1 MTNLQMRMTE
11 RYLRSTNLPDVEK
24 ARLRLFLELLLETFD
39 QQEDSPEETP
49 PEVETVLPPVKQGP
63 PPEGRTV
70 EVDNAVSFPDRL
82 RMIMAGRRLS
92 QAKTAELI
100 GVQQWHICSFLAGKR
115 LAAAPT
121 EKILHWIT
129 HETQR
134 RDADAAF
141 TASAGAE
148 DLSSASTS

>member
-1 MTNLQMRMTE
+1 MTDLQMRMTE

-49 PEVETVLPPVKQGP
+49 PEVETVPPVKQGP
-63 PPEGRTV
+63 PPEGRPV
-70 EVDNAVSFPDRL
+70 KVDNSVSFPDRL

-92 QAKTAELI
+92 QAQTADLI

-115 LAAAPT
+115 LAAVST
-121 EKILHWIT
+121 EKILDWIE
-129 HETQR
+129 HESRR
-134 RDADAAF
+134 RDADAVF
-141 TASAGAE
+141 TASADAE
-148 DLSSASTS
+148 DLSSASIS

>member
-1 MTNLQMRMTE
+1 MNDLQMRMTE

-39 QQEDSPEETP
+39 QQEDSPEEAP
-49 PEVETVLPPVKQGP
+49 PEVETVPPVKQGP

-70 EVDNAVSFPDRL
+70 EVDNSISFPDRL
-82 RMIMAGRRLS
+82 RMIMDGRRLS
-92 QAKTAELI
+92 QAKTADLI

-121 EKILHWIT
+121 EKILRWIE
-129 HETQR
+129 HESR
-134 RDADAAF
+134 PLGAAPVF
-141 TASAGAE
+141 TASAEAE
-148 DLSSASTS
+148 DLSSASTF

>member
-1 MTNLQMRMTE
+1 MTDLQMRMTE

-39 QQEDSPEETP
+39 QQEDPPEETP
-49 PEVETVLPPVKQGP
+49 PEVETVPPIKQGP
-63 PPEGRTV
+63 PPEGRPV
-70 EVDNAVSFPDRL
+70 EVDNSISFPDRL
-82 RMIMAGRRLS
+82 RMIMDRRRLS
-92 QAKTAELI
+92 QAKTADLI

-115 LAAAPT
+115 LASAPT
-121 EKILHWIT
+121 ERILHWIT

-141 TASAGAE
+141 TASAEAE
-148 DLSSASTS
+148 DLSSASIS